1 MKKINTSIS
10 RCLKSDFKVFEKLGD
25 NLYML
30 AWGKQD
36 EVERVSVRN
45 EETGEVTYTGEVL
58 DTDWCSYESGV
69 YRGVLTPYLLEENVL
84 SVAGRVPSVEEMKML
99 YDALGVSEESQL
111 PLLRAKL
118 IEAINRHDKSKD
130 VEDFTIGGVHLWL
143 DSTMRGKVRE
153 NLETCQ
159 QLGEENTVLRFEGMA
174 FPVTVQMGWQMY
186 YAVLA
191 YARACWNVTESHIA
205 STEKLASVDEIL
217 AYDFKAG
224 YPEKPA
230 F

>member
-1 MKKINTSIS
+1 MKKMNTSIS
-10 RCLKSDFKVFEKLGD
+10 RCLKSDFKVFEKLED

-58 DTDWCSYESGV
+58 ETDWCNYESGV
-69 YRGVLTPYLLEENVL
+69 YRGVLTPYLLDENVM
-84 SVAGRVPSVEEMKML
+84 SVANRVASVAEYKAL
-99 YDALGVSEESQL
+99 YDAMGVSDESQL
-111 PLLRAKL
+111 PLLREKL
-118 IEAINRHDKSKD
+118 KETITRYDKSD
-130 VEDFTIGGVHLWL
+130 AVNDFTIGGIHLWL
-143 DSTMRGKVRE
+143 DSTMRSKVKE

-159 QLGEENTVLRFEGMA
+159 TFGEENTTLRFEGMA

-186 YAVLA
+186 YSVLA
-191 YARACWNVTESHIA
+191 YARDSWNATESHLA
-205 STEKLASVDEIL
+205 TVDKLQTIEEIL
-217 AYDFKAG
+217 AYDYKAG
-224 YPEKPA
+224 YPAKLA